1 MPAYDWA
8 VNAVRPRAYLI
19 SAGFRSAAVPA
30 RGNPRDYGF
39 DLARYFDDDRVEP
52 VNFRAQRSPDS

>member
-1 MPAYDWA
+1 MQAYDWA
-8 VNAVRPRAYLI
+8 VNAVRQWAPPI

-39 DLARYFDDDRVEP
+39 DLARYFDDDRGEP
-52 VNFRAQRSPDS
+52 VHFRAQCSPDS